1 MTASTAAANALVRAP
16 RYPGHADIRVFTVL
30 AIEVLIPDFATLH
43 PGYAR
48 FPAGAI
54 PTVDFLL
61 YHRAPFVKKP
71 RVKSHVADHS
81 SHSFTLLFTSFGSVR
96 PSLSSAD
103 RLTEKVN
110 SVGTSTGN
118 PPGLAPRKIAP
129 MYLAAAISP
138 CR

>member
-1 MTASTAAANALVRAP
+1 MPELDANSINMDRNLARPDKRHTALAPANGKRPL
-16 RYPGHADIRVFTVL
+16 G
-30 AIEVLIPDFATLH
+30 
-43 PGYAR
+43 

-61 YHRAPFVKKP
+61 YHRAPFVKKTL
-71 RVKSHVADHS
+71 VKSHVAAHS

>member
-1 MTASTAAANALVRAP
+1 MATRTGLAARPSRRRFAPPQDEADGRSSNRSPACARRRNAKRPL
-16 RYPGHADIRVFTVL
+16 GI
-30 AIEVLIPDFATLH
+30 
-43 PGYAR
+43 
-48 FPAGAI
+48 PAGAI

-61 YHRAPFVKKP
+61 YHRAPFVKKTL
-71 RVKSHVADHS
+71 VKSHVAAHS

-118 PPGLAPRKIAP
+118 SPGFAPRRIES